1 MKVRVYGA
9 KEEEIAYSESL
20 RPGYPLELTYAREIL
35 GPDTVGQTKGYEAVW
50 IVTACRI
57 TEEVA
62 RHLRENGVKYV
73 VTRSAGYDHMDLAAM
88 KQWGLK
94 GANVPF
100 YSPWAISEHAILT
113 ALSLLRLAK
122 KQQKK
127 IVAGDYTLAGVQGRE
142 LHTMTAGVVGT
153 GRIGYETISYLKG
166 FHCQVLACDPHENER
181 TARIARYVPLEVLLS
196 QADMVFF
203 HCPMTADNYHL
214 LNTDTI
220 AKMKDGVYV
229 VNNARGGLI
238 DHAAMLE
245 ALKSGKV
252 AGFGFDVYENETAF
266 LRKKDVK
273 EEQLD
278 PVFAGLLSLDNVIY
292 TAHTGFYT
300 DKAIESM
307 IQMTMDNLGQYAN
320 DGSCRNE
327 LVK

>member
-20 RPGYPLELTYAREIL
+20 RLGYPLELAYAKEVL
-35 GPDTVGQTKGYEAVW
+35 GPDTVDLTRGYDAVW
-50 IVTACRI
+50 IVTACKI
-57 TEEVA
+57 TEAVA
-62 RHLRENGVKYV
+62 RRLQENGVKYV

-88 KQWGLK
+88 KQYSLR

-127 IVAGDYTLAGVQGRE
+127 IAAGDYTLAGVQGKE

-166 FHCQVLACDPHENER
+166 FHCQVLASDPYENER
-181 TARIARYVPLEVLLS
+181 TARIAQYVPLEELLA
-196 QADMVFF
+196 QADIVFL

-214 LNTDTI
+214 LNADTI
-220 AKMKDGVYV
+220 GKMKDGVYV

-245 ALKSGKV
+245 ALKGGKV

-273 EEQLD
+273 PEQLD
-278 PVFAGLLSLDNVIY
+278 PVFAELLSMDNVIY

-307 IQMTMDNLGQYAN
+307 IQVTMDNLGQYAK
-320 DGSCRNE
+320 DGCCKNE